1 MKEKS
6 KFIEKFI
13 NTALI
18 TCCVV
23 LYLLVFSTAD
33 IFFNNYNEL
42 DFHFLEVAPYLII
55 GSLVV
60 ILIISSVVSLLTEK
74 VYNLIISLF
83 LALFLLFWAE
93 TKFLYPDFGSLDG
106 KIIDWNLWTGWTYID
121 LIIWIAVVAVSIYLK
136 NHIVKHSY
144 YICVIILITLSAD
157 FIIKY
162 NNYASQS
169 NYNTFTFDYRP
180 IAHFSSKENVIVIL
194 LDEAQSDVFY
204 ELLKENPV
212 MQRVFS
218 GFTYY
223 PDTVSGYSYTIPV
236 IPLLYTGEFY
246 DNSVP
251 FKEYVNRAFSKYSV
265 TKSLKNSGYRV
276 DIFPKFV
283 DYNYQISKDIADNV
297 VEKSELASTELT
309 IENCKNL
316 LSLATFLNSP
326 NIFRKYIYE
335 NYIFPRNQASGNN
348 DGTRGH
354 MHYWYQDQ
362 SFVNELEIK
371 SKTVYEQPVFKYFH
385 LRGAHVP
392 WILDENG
399 RPIAR
404 SEYTGSRNNY
414 KANYIYSLKVLSDIL
429 KKLHEIGIYESS
441 YIYIVSDHGAGRTF
455 ETRLIP
461 DMRLENSSNKHTPS
475 VPHIVKA
482 RAVPLYMVKKPNE
495 KGNLRISNKPIA
507 LSDFPKII
515 SEDLDLKH
523 NELYSSIDNASERKY
538 YYFNSVGLKTITHL
552 PPLLEFKIDGDSWVD
567 ESWDGPVKINTLSGN
582 YNRLFSVKL
591 YDMKKCLSKEI
602 NTISTDAYELSFNT
616 KNEYAMQIKKKFN
629 NDLLVVASLN
639 YSENSENISIDL
651 TMNNKKR
658 YNIRPKNPK
667 QIINTPYHIM
677 YFNKK
682 IHNQSESNDIKF
694 TLEGISKMCFKDVV
708 NSINIFELE
717 TVASSN

>member
-1 MKEKS
+1 MSEKS
-6 KFIEKFI
+6 KFIEKFTS
-13 NTALI
+13 TALI
-18 TCCVV
+18 TCCLI

-42 DFHFLEVAPYLII
+42 NFHFLEVAPYFII
-55 GSLVV
+55 SSLVV
-60 ILIISSVVSLLTEK
+60 ILIISSVVSILTEK
-74 VYNLIISLF
+74 VYNLTISLL
-83 LALFLLFWAE
+83 LALFLLYWAE
-93 TKFLYPDFGSLDG
+93 SKFLYPDFGSLDG
-106 KIIDWNLWTGWTYID
+106 KIIDWNLWTSWTYID
-121 LIIWIAVVAVSIYLK
+121 LIIWIAVIAVSIYLK
-136 NHIVKHSY
+136 NHIVKFVS

-162 NNYASQS
+162 YKYASQS
-169 NYNTFTFDYRP
+169 YDNIFTFDYRP
-180 IAHFSSKENVIVIL
+180 IANFSSKENIIVIL

-212 MQRVFS
+212 MERVFS

-223 PDTVSGYSYTIPV
+223 PDTVTGYSYTIPV
-236 IPLLYTGEFY
+236 IPMLFTGKYY

-251 FKEYVNRAFSKYSV
+251 FKEYVNHAFSKNSF

-283 DYNYQISKDIADNV
+283 DYNYQISAEIADNII
-297 VEKSELASTELT
+297 KKGELASTELT

-335 NYIFPRNQASGNN
+335 NYIFPRNQASSNN

-362 SFVNELEIK
+362 SFVNELETK
-371 SKTVYEQPVFKYFH
+371 SKIVYEQPAFKYFH

-399 RPIAR
+399 RPIDR

-414 KANYIYSLKVLSDIL
+414 KANYLYSLKVLSDIL
-429 KKLHEIGIYESS
+429 IKLHEIGIYESS
-441 YIYIVSDHGAGRTF
+441 YIYIVSDHGAGRTYQ
-455 ETRLIP
+455 TRLIP
-461 DMRLENSSNKHTPS
+461 NIRHESSLNKNNPS
-475 VPHIVKA
+475 IPHIVKA
-482 RAVPLYMVKKPNE
+482 RAVPLFMVKKPNE
-495 KGNLRISNKPIA
+495 KGILRISNKPIA

-515 SEDLDLKH
+515 SEDLNLEH
-523 NELYSSIDNASERKY
+523 NELYRTIENNTERKY
-538 YYFNSVGLKTITHL
+538 YYFNSIGLQTITHL
-552 PPLLEFKIDGDSWVD
+552 PPLLEFKIDGNSWLD

-591 YDMKKCLSKEI
+591 NDMKNCLSKENNI
-602 NTISTDAYELSFNT
+602 ISSDAYELRFNT
-616 KNEYAMQIKKKFN
+616 KNEYTIQIKQKLK

-639 YSENSENISIDL
+639 YSENSENISIAT

-658 YNIRPKNPK
+658 YSIRPKDPK

-694 TLEGISKMCFKDVV
+694 NLEGISNRCFKDVV
-708 NSINIFELE
+708 NSIDLFELE
-717 TVASSN
+717 TAESSN